1 MNDGKKKQRL
11 DPVKNKFNRRIL
23 FPTFLYDIKVAEAA
37 ELNTKLLQN
46 IYKERELDEK
56 GLQRSNL
63 KGLGGWHSKNSLH
76 QKDEFRPL
84 ANKIVRAG
92 DRISSNLGYNPEFR
106 LAIGQMWS
114 IVNPPGSANR
124 AHIHPNCLWS
134 GVYYVQTP
142 EKSGDIE
149 FIDPRTQN
157 LAHQPAFH
165 SGQKRLPATVPV
177 AQITPS
183 AGQMLIF
190 PNWLYHSVAPNLSTD
205 TEEKADRVVIAFNL
219 IQVRKQRQTK

>member
-1 MNDGKKKQRL
+1 MNDIKKKQSL
-11 DPVKNKFNRRIL
+11 GPVKNKFNKRVL
-23 FPTFLYDIKVAEAA
+23 FPTFLFDIKVAEPE

-46 IYKERELDEK
+46 IYKERELDKK

-76 QKDEFRPL
+76 QKEEFRPL
-84 ANKIVRAG
+84 ANKIIRAG
-92 DRISSNLGYNPEFR
+92 TRISSDLGYSPEFR
-106 LAIGQMWS
+106 LVIGQMWT

-142 EKSGDIE
+142 ENSGDIE

-157 LAHQPAFH
+157 LAHQPAFQ
-165 SGQKRLPATVPV
+165 SGQKRLAATVPV

-205 TEEKADRVVIAFNL
+205 VDEKANRIVIAFNL
-219 IQVRKQRQTK
+219 IQVRKPKQAE